1 MDLGLRSSQT
11 NLMLILVRSVMT
23 FPLSLF
29 QKDYK
34 RENRMHK
41 SNPKEIPTFNR
52 LNEMREQWK
61 REKKL
66 WELKVPNGVNY
77 RRRTEK
83 KKTPGLVYIRRSLV
97 TLQDGFQRLRSQ
109 CSNPALKGLLPLACY
124 LEACHLHTKPAY
136 KHIWG
141 FWATGVTRC
150 T

>member
-11 NLMLILVRSVMT
+11 NLMLILVQSVMT

-83 KKTPGLVYIRRSLV
+83 KR
-97 TLQDGFQRLRSQ
+97 
-109 CSNPALKGLLPLACY
+109 PLDLSI
-124 LEACHLHTKPAY
+124 LEGH
-136 KHIWG
+136 W
-141 FWATGVTRC
+141 
-150 T
+150 